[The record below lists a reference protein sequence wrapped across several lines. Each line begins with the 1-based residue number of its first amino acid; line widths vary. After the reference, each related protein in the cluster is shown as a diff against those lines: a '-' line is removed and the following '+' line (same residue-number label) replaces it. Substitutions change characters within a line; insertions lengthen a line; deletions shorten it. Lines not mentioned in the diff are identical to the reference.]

1 MKKTRLLTL
10 LVSAL
15 MLLASCETDF
25 EINSKWKDI
34 TVVYGL
40 LDQTDSVHY
49 IKINKAFLGNGN
61 ALEYATIEDS
71 SSYGGNLEVKLIENR
86 NGSLRDIYF
95 DTTSVY
101 NKDSVFN
108 HNEPALFY
116 YPHQVLYKSTELL
129 NHDGIYT
136 LKIRNKI
143 TNKEI
148 SASTGLISD
157 FVISI
162 PRSSP
167 TFEFKRSITTEKEFK
182 WTSAA
187 NGRRYQVT
195 VRFYFKESS
204 VPGDTLHR
212 SIDWVLPSMK
222 SNGID
227 GGEELSISYQNEEF
241 FGNCKDLI
249 PYADAGKEAGVAS
262 RQVERVA
269 FIFVVLGDEINTYM
283 EVSEPSTGVLQEKP
297 EYTNI
302 TNGIGIL
309 SCRYSKPP
317 LTKKLSSITETDLM
331 AMDIKFVKNLDN

>member
-1 MKKTRLLTL
+1 MKKKRSLGLLLSAMALLT
-10 LVSAL
+10 
-15 MLLASCETDF
+15 SCKTDF

-34 TVVYGL
+34 TIVYGL
-40 LDQTDSVHY
+40 LDQTDPIHY
-49 IKINKAFLGNGN
+49 IKINKAFLGDGN

-71 SSYGGNLEVKLIENR
+71 SSYGGNLEVLLVETKDNTIINEIL
-86 NGSLRDIYF
+86 F
-95 DTTSVY
+95 DTTSTY
-101 NKDSVFN
+101 NK
-108 HNEPALFY
+108 EPGLFY
-116 YPHQVLYKSTELL
+116 FPHQLLYKSIEHL
-129 NHDGIYT
+129 NPASVYT
-136 LKIRNKI
+136 LKIHNKI

-162 PRSSP
+162 PRPSAI
-167 TFEFKRSITTEKEFK
+167 FEFKRSITAEKEFK

-195 VRFYFKESS
+195 VRFNFKESS

-212 SIDWVLPSMK
+212 SIDWVLPSVK

-227 GGEELSISYQNEEF
+227 GLEELSISYQNEEF

-262 RQVERVA
+262 RQVERVD

-331 AMDIKFVKNLDN
+331 AMGIKFVKNLDN

>member
-1 MKKTRLLTL
+1 MKKKRSLGLLLSAIALLT
-10 LVSAL
+10 
-15 MLLASCETDF
+15 SCKTDF

-34 TVVYGL
+34 TIVYGL
-40 LDQTDSVHY
+40 LDQTDPIHY
-49 IKINKAFLGNGN
+49 IKINKAFLGDGN
-61 ALEYATIEDS
+61 ALEYAKVEDS
-71 SSYGGNLEVKLIENR
+71 SSYGGNLEVMLVETKENTIT
-86 NGSLRDIYF
+86 NEISF
-95 DTTSVY
+95 DTTSTY
-101 NKDSVFN
+101 NK
-108 HNEPALFY
+108 EPGLFY
-116 YPHQVLYKSTELL
+116 FPHQLLYKSIEHL
-129 NHDGIYT
+129 DPARIYT
-136 LKIRNKI
+136 LKIHNKI

-162 PRSSP
+162 PRTSE